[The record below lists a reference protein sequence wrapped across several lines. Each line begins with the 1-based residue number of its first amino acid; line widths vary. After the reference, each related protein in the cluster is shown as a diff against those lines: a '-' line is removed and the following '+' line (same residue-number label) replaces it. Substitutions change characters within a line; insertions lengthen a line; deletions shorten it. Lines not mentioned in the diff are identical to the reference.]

1 MKYSMCTVCKLV
13 NFNNCGTLNL
23 LQLIQFVLTS
33 KGVKEWKA
41 KVLTKD
47 HKPEGK
53 EEKDR
58 IEQSGGKVV
67 NKSGVPR
74 VVWNR
79 PRLGHQ
85 GPVRRSTPID
95 EIPFLAVARSLG
107 KYTLFIVV
115 KVYLL
120 ITYTYV

>member
-1 MKYSMCTVCKLV
+1 M
-13 NFNNCGTLNL
+13 
-23 LQLIQFVLTS
+23 
-33 KGVKEWKA
+33 
-41 KVLTKD
+41 LTKD

-53 EEKDR
+53 EEKHR

-107 KYTLFIVV
+107 KYTLSIVV
-115 KVYLL
+115 KVKLLRIVGLHQVYLAQTPICPYKQNL
-120 ITYTYV
+120 IQFVHLVSNLVY

>member
-1 MKYSMCTVCKLV
+1 MIHMIYSMCAVCKLV
-13 NFNNCGTLNL
+13 SSFFNNCGTLNL

-33 KGVKEWKA
+33 TGVKEWKA

-115 KVYLL
+115 
-120 ITYTYV
+120 